1 MAFKKDTKVKTN
13 FTKITVSLAS
23 PEEIKE
29 NSYGEVTKPETI
41 NYRTYK
47 PERDGLFCERIFGPT
62 KDYECACGKY
72 KRIRYKGIVCDR
84 CGVEVTEK
92 KVRREREGHIELV
105 VPVAHIWYF
114 RSLPNKIGYLLGM
127 PTKNL
132 DAVIYYEKYIVIK
145 PGMLAGMKD
154 TEGVEDLN
162 GSHKMD
168 LLTEDEYIDIV
179 DNKLDENNDLLDDSD
194 PNKFVAKMGAE
205 AVLDLLHELSE
216 PDEKGVTGLDR
227 LSYELRDRAN
237 NDSSQMRK
245 TEALKRLQVV
255 EAFRGSMNVNK
266 PEWMIMKI
274 IPVIPPDL
282 RPLVPLDGGR
292 FATSDLNDLYRRVII
307 RNNRLKRLIEI
318 KAPEV
323 ILRNEKRMLQE
334 AVDSLFDNSRK
345 SSAVKSES
353 NRPLKSLSD
362 SLKGKQGRFR
372 QNLLGKRVD
381 YSARSV
387 IVVGPELKMGECGL
401 PKLMAAELYKPFII
415 RKLIERG
422 IVKTVKSAKRIVDR
436 REPVI
441 WDILEN
447 VMKGH
452 PVLLNRAPT
461 LHRLSVLAFQP
472 KLIEGKAIQLH
483 PLACTPFNADFDGD
497 QMAVHLPLS
506 NEAVLEAQI
515 LMLQSHNIL
524 NPANGAPVTV
534 PSQDMVL
541 GLYYITKIRPGA
553 KGEGLMFYGPE
564 EAIIAFNEKRCA
576 EHALVKCMVDD
587 IDENGKPIR
596 HIVETS
602 VGRIIVNEIIP
613 KELGFFNGIISKKSL
628 RSLISVVIKKVG
640 MARACSFLDGIKN
653 LGYKM
658 SYLAGLSFNL
668 DDIIVPPEKADIVKK
683 GQDEVDEVTANF
695 DMGLITDKER
705 YNQVIDAWT
714 HVNDNLKKAVMKHMT
729 EADQGFNAVFMM
741 LDSGA
746 RGSADQIAQLAGM
759 RGLMAKPQKAGA
771 EGNSIIEN
779 PILNNLKEG
788 MSVQEY
794 FIASHGARK
803 GLADTAMKTADAG
816 YLTRRL
822 VDVSHD
828 VIINEDDCGTLRG
841 LECRAL
847 KDGDDIISTLG
858 ERILGRVSV
867 HDVVNPHTNEIIV
880 KSGEEITE
888 DKADAIE
895 KAGIE
900 MVEIRSV
907 LTCESKKGVCRKCYG
922 RNLATSKMVQLGEAV
937 GVIAAQAIGEPGT
950 QLTLRTFHSGG
961 VAENA
966 AANASIKSKY
976 DAILKFDGLRTV
988 EFIDKSGDQN
998 VDCQM
1003 VVSRLAEVQF
1013 IDPNTEVVLATLN
1026 VPYGSSLFFKDGDVV
1041 KKDDVI
1047 CRWDPFNAV
1056 IVSEYAGTLRFHNV
1070 AEGQTYKAETDETS
1084 GMTERI
1090 IIESKDH
1097 NIVPTVDVE
1106 DENGQV
1112 IGTYNFPVGGHI
1124 ANIEDGQKI
1133 TTGET
1138 LVRIPRS
1145 VFNAGGI
1152 TGGLP
1157 RVQELF
1163 EARNPSSPAVVSEID
1178 GEVTMGKLKRGN
1190 REIIITSKG
1199 GEQRKYLVPLS
1210 RQILVQEHDAV
1221 RAGTALSDGEITPA
1235 DILAIEG
1242 PTAVQEYI
1250 VNEVQNVYRLQGVK
1264 INDKHFEIIVRQ
1276 MMRKVRI
1283 DDPGDTCFLE
1293 QELVDKLDF
1302 ADENDRIWGKKL
1314 VIDAGDS
1321 DVLSKGQIVS
1331 ARKLRDENSSLK
1343 RRNLKTVQVRDAVPA
1358 TSTQILQGITRAA
1371 LGTKS
1376 FMSAASFQETTKV
1389 LCEAAIRGKVD
1400 NLEGMKENVICGHL
1414 IPAGTGMR
1422 QFDKIIVGSKEDY
1435 DRIQANKKNVLDYS
1449 QQKDAEN

>member
-1 MAFKKDTKVKTN
+1 MAFKKDTKVKNN
-13 FTKITVSLAS
+13 FTKITIGLAS
-23 PEEIKE
+23 PEEILE

-62 KDYECACGKY
+62 RDYECACGKY

-92 KVRREREGHIELV
+92 KVRRERSGHIELV

-127 PTKNL
+127 PTKKL
-132 DAVIYYEKYIVIK
+132 DQVIYYEKYVVIQ
-145 PGMLAGMKD
+145 PGALQGRTDSEGM
-154 TEGVEDLN
+154 ELN
-162 GSHKMD
+162 GSHKYD
-168 LLTEDEYIDIV
+168 LLSEEEYMDII
-179 DNKLDENNDLLDDSD
+179 DNKLGTENDYLEDSD
-194 PNKFVAKMGAE
+194 PNKFIAKMGAE
-205 AVLDLLHELSE
+205 AVYDLLANLDLDS
-216 PDEKGVTGLDR
+216 

-237 NDSSQMRK
+237 NDSSQQRK

-255 EAFRGSMNVNK
+255 EAFRGSKDVNR

-274 IPVIPPDL
+274 IPVIPPEL

-307 RNNRLKRLIEI
+307 RNNRLKRLVEI

-345 SSAVKSES
+345 SSAVKSDA

-422 IVKTVKSAKRIVDR
+422 IVKTVKSAKKIVDR

-452 PVLLNRAPT
+452 PVMLNRAPT
-461 LHRLSVLAFQP
+461 LHRLGIQAFQP

-483 PLACTPFNADFDGD
+483 PLACTAFNADFDGD

-524 NPANGAPVTV
+524 NPANGAPITV

-553 KGEGLMFYGPE
+553 KGEGLTFYGDE
-564 EAIIAFNEKRCA
+564 EALIANNEGKCDL
-576 EHALVKCMVDD
+576 HALVKVVVNDLVD
-587 IDENGKPIR
+587 GKLQKRMI
-596 HIVETS
+596 ETT
-602 VGRIIVNEIIP
+602 VGRVIVNQIIP
-613 KELGFFNGIISKKSL
+613 EEVGFFNDVISKKTL
-628 RSLISVVIKKVG
+628 RGLISSVIKAVG
-640 MARACSFLDGIKN
+640 FARACEFLDGIKN
-653 LGYKM
+653 LGYRM
-658 SYLAGLSFNL
+658 AYVAGLSFNL
-668 DDIIVPPEKADIVKK
+668 DDIIIPPEKKEIVDR
-683 GQDEVDEVTANF
+683 GQAEVRAIEDNYN
-695 DMGLITDKER
+695 MGFITENER
-705 YNQVIDAWT
+705 YNQVIDTWT
-714 HVNDNLKKAVMKHMT
+714 HVNNDLANILMKEMT

-746 RGSADQIAQLAGM
+746 RGSKDQIKQLSGM
-759 RGLMAKPQKAGA
+759 RGLMAKPMKAGA
-771 EGNSIIEN
+771 EGHQIIEN
-779 PILNNLKEG
+779 PIISNFKEG
-788 MSVQEY
+788 MSVLEY

-828 VIINEDDCGTLRG
+828 VIISEEDCGTLRG
-841 LECRAL
+841 LVCTAL
-847 KDGDDIISTLG
+847 KNGDEIISSLG

-867 HDVVNPHTNEIIV
+867 HDIIHPSTGELLV
-880 KSGEEITE
+880 HAGEEIT
-888 DKADAIE
+888 DAVAKAIE
-895 KAGIE
+895 DSPIE
-900 MVEIRSV
+900 SVEIRSV
-907 LTCESKKGVCRKCYG
+907 LTCESKKGVCMKCYG
-922 RNLATSKMVQLGEAV
+922 RNLATQRMVQLGEAV

-950 QLTLRTFHSGG
+950 QLTLRTFHAGG
-961 VAENA
+961 VAGNA
-966 AANASIKSKY
+966 AANASI
-976 DAILKFDGLRTV
+976 TV
-988 EFIDKSGDQN
+988 KNDCKLHFEDIRVVPFVENNGEKDI
-998 VDCQM
+998 DCQM
-1003 VVSRLAEVQF
+1003 VVSRLSEVHF
-1013 IDPNTEVVLATLN
+1013 IDPHTDITLATQN
-1026 VPYGSSLFFKDGDVV
+1026 VPYGSSLYFKEGDLV
-1041 KKDDVI
+1041 KKGDLI
-1047 CRWDPFNAV
+1047 AKWDPFNAV
-1056 IVSEYAGTLRFHNV
+1056 IVTEYAGTLRFNDV
-1070 AEGQTYKAETDETS
+1070 IEGVTYRAETDEAT
-1084 GMTERI
+1084 GLTEKI
-1090 IIESKDH
+1090 ITDSKDKSK
-1097 NIVPTVDVE
+1097 VPTCDVL
-1106 DENGQV
+1106 DKNGEI
-1112 IGTYNFPVGGHI
+1112 IGTYNFPVGGHVVC
-1124 ANIEDGQKI
+1124 EDGQTVK
-1133 TTGET
+1133 TGTT
-1138 LVRIPRS
+1138 LVKIPRA
-1145 VFNAGGI
+1145 AGSAGDI

-1157 RVQELF
+1157 RVTELF
-1163 EARNPSSPAVVSEID
+1163 EARNPSNPAVVSEID
-1178 GEVTMGKLKRGN
+1178 GEVTMGKVKRGN
-1190 REIIITSKG
+1190 REIIVTSKTG
-1199 GEQRKYLVPLS
+1199 DQRKYLVSLS
-1210 RQILVQEHDAV
+1210 KQILVQEHDAV
-1221 RAGTALSDGEITPA
+1221 RAGTPLSDGVITPG
-1235 DILAIEG
+1235 DILAIKG

-1250 VNEVQNVYRLQGVK
+1250 VNEVQDVYRLQGVK

-1283 DDPGDTCFLE
+1283 DEPGDTTFLE
-1293 QELVDKLDF
+1293 QEMVDKLDF
-1302 ADENDRIWGKKL
+1302 AEENDRIWGKKY
-1314 VIDAGDS
+1314 VTDAGDS
-1321 DVLSKGQIVS
+1321 DVLKVGQIVS

-1343 RRNLKTVQVRDAVPA
+1343 RRDFRLVQVRDTVPA

-1371 LGTKS
+1371 LQTKS
-1376 FMSAASFQETTKV
+1376 FISAASFQETTKV
-1389 LCEAAIRGKVD
+1389 LNEAAIRGKSD
-1400 NLEGMKENVICGHL
+1400 FLEGMKENVISGHL
-1414 IPAGTGMR
+1414 IPAGTGLR
-1422 QFDKIIVGSKEDY
+1422 QWEKIVVGSKEEY
-1435 DRIQANKKNVLDYS
+1435 DRMQANRRNVTDYS
-1449 QQKDAEN
+1449 NQTDSTTVE

>member
-1 MAFKKDTKVKTN
+1 MAFKKDTKIKNN
-13 FTKITVSLAS
+13 FTKITIGLAS
-23 PEEIKE
+23 PEEILE
-29 NSYGEVTKPETI
+29 NSFGEVTKPETI

-92 KVRREREGHIELV
+92 KVRRERSGHIELV
-105 VPVAHIWYF
+105 VPIAHIWYF

-127 PTKNL
+127 PTKKL
-132 DAVIYYEKYIVIK
+132 DAVVYYEKYIVIK
-145 PGMLAGMKD
+145 PGAFEGRTDKD
-154 TEGVEDLN
+154 GLEIN
-162 GSHKMD
+162 GSHRMD
-168 LLTEDEYIDIV
+168 LLTEDEYLNI
-179 DNKLDENNDLLDDSD
+179 LDTQLDPNNQLLPDDD
-194 PNKFVAKMGAE
+194 PNKFIAKMGAE
-205 AVLDLLHELSE
+205 AIRDLLTDLDLDSI
-216 PDEKGVTGLDR
+216 
-227 LSYELRDRAN
+227 SYELRDRAN
-237 NDSSQMRK
+237 NDSSQQRK

-255 EAFRGSMNVNK
+255 ESFRSSKEVNK

-274 IPVIPPDL
+274 LPVIPPEL

-307 RNNRLKRLIEI
+307 RNNRLKRLVEI

-345 SSAVKSES
+345 ASAVKSES

-422 IVKTVKSAKRIVDR
+422 IVKTVKSAKKIVDR

-461 LHRLSVLAFQP
+461 LHRLGIQAFQP

-483 PLACTPFNADFDGD
+483 PLACTAFNADFDGD

-524 NPANGAPVTV
+524 NPANGAPITV

-541 GLYYITKIRPGA
+541 GLYYITKLRPGA
-553 KGEGLMFYGPE
+553 KGEGLSFYGPE
-564 EAIIAFNEKRCA
+564 EAIIAYNDGKCDL
-576 EHALVKCMVDD
+576 HAPVKVLVDD
-587 IDENGKPIR
+587 IVEGQPVK

-602 VGRIIVNEIIP
+602 VGRVVVNQIIP
-613 KELGFFNGIISKKSL
+613 DELGFVNEIISKKSL
-628 RSLISVVIKKVG
+628 RGIIARVIKAVG
-640 MARACSFLDGIKN
+640 MARACAFLDGIKN
-653 LGYKM
+653 LGYHM
-658 SYLAGLSFNL
+658 SYVAGLSFNL
-668 DDIIVPPEKADIVKK
+668 DDIIIPVEKEAIVEK
-683 GQDEVDEVTANF
+683 GQREVEEITNNYN
-695 DMGLITDKER
+695 MGFITDNER

-714 HVNDNLKKAVMKHMT
+714 HVNDELGDVLMKEMT
-729 EADQGFNAVFMM
+729 EADQGFNAVYMM

-746 RGSADQIAQLAGM
+746 RGSQDQIKQLSGM

-771 EGNSIIEN
+771 EGAQIIEN
-779 PILNNLKEG
+779 PILSNFKEG
-788 MSVQEY
+788 MSVLEY

-828 VIINEDDCGTLRG
+828 VIITQEDCGTLRG

-847 KDGDDIISTLG
+847 KNGDEIVSSLG

-867 HDVVNPHTNEIIV
+867 HDIIHPTTGELICAA
-880 KSGEEITE
+880 GEEINE
-888 DKADAIE
+888 EKADIIE
-895 KAGIE
+895 KSPIE

-907 LTCESKKGVCRKCYG
+907 LTCESKRGICAKCYG
-922 RNLATSKMVQLGEAV
+922 RNLATSRMVQLGEAA

-950 QLTLRTFHSGG
+950 QLTLRTFHAGG
-961 VAENA
+961 VAGNA
-966 AANASIKSKY
+966 AANASIVAKNDARIEFEEVRDVPFRDDESK
-976 DAILKFDGLRTV
+976 
-988 EFIDKSGDQN
+988 
-998 VDCQM
+998 DCRM
-1003 VVSRLAEVQF
+1003 VVSRLGEIRF
-1013 IDPNTEVVLATLN
+1013 IDPNTDIVLSTLDL
-1026 VPYGSSLFFKDGDVV
+1026 PYGSILYNKHGDIV
-1041 KKDDVI
+1041 KQGDLIAK
-1047 CRWDPFNAV
+1047 WDPFNAL
-1056 IVSEYAGTLRFHNV
+1056 IVTEYAGTLRFNDV
-1070 AEGQTYKAETDETS
+1070 IDGVTFKAETDDTTGLSEK
-1084 GMTERI
+1084 I
-1090 IIESKDH
+1090 IIDAKDH
-1097 NIVPTVDVE
+1097 TKVPTCDVL
-1106 DENGQV
+1106 DADGNV
-1112 IGTYNFPVGGHI
+1112 LGTYNFPVGCHVVV
-1124 ANIEDGQKI
+1124 EDGQKVS
-1133 TTGET
+1133 TGAT
-1138 LVRIPRS
+1138 LVKIPRA
-1145 VFNAGGI
+1145 VGGAGDI

-1157 RVQELF
+1157 RVTELF
-1163 EARNPSSPAVVSEID
+1163 EARNPSNPAVVSEID

-1190 REIIITSKG
+1190 REIIVTPKH
-1199 GEQRKYLVPLS
+1199 GEPHKYLVNLS
-1210 RQILVQEHDAV
+1210 KQLLVQEHDAV
-1221 RAGTALSDGEITPA
+1221 RAGTPLSDGVITPN
-1235 DILAIEG
+1235 DILAIKG

-1250 VNEVQNVYRLQGVK
+1250 VNEVQDVYRLQGVK

-1276 MMRKVRI
+1276 MMRKVQI
-1283 DDPGDTCFLE
+1283 NDPGDTTFLE

-1302 ADENDRIWGKKL
+1302 AEENDRIWGKK
-1314 VIDAGDS
+1314 VVTDAGDS
-1321 DVLSKGQIVS
+1321 ENLKAGQIITL
-1331 ARKLRDENSSLK
+1331 RKLRDENSSLK
-1343 RRNLKTVQVRDAVPA
+1343 RRDLRLVQVRDAVQA
-1358 TSTQILQGITRAA
+1358 TATQILQGITRAA

-1389 LCEAAIRGKVD
+1389 LNEAAIRGKQD
-1400 NLEGMKENVICGHL
+1400 RLEGMKENVICGHR
-1414 IPAGTGMR
+1414 IPAGTGLR
-1422 QFDKIIVGSKEDY
+1422 QFDKLIVGSREDY
-1435 DRIQANKKNVLDYS
+1435 ERIEANKKNILDIDV
-1449 QQKDAEN
+1449 KDSNI

>member
-154 TEGVEDLN
+154 AEGVEDLN

-988 EFIDKSGDQN
+988 EFIDKSGDQD

-1026 VPYGSSLFFKDGDVV
+1026 VPYGSSLFFKDGDMV

-1321 DVLSKGQIVS
+1321 DVLSKGQMVS

>member
-1 MAFKKDTKVKTN
+1 MAFKKDNKVKSN
-13 FTKITVSLAS
+13 FNKLTIGLAS
-23 PEEIKE
+23 PEEILE
-29 NSYGEVTKPETI
+29 NSFGEVTKPETI

-92 KVRREREGHIELV
+92 KVRRERAGHIELV

-114 RSLPNKIGYLLGM
+114 RSLPNKIGYLLGL
-127 PTKNL
+127 PTKKL
-132 DAVIYYEKYIVIK
+132 DSVVYYEKYVVVQ
-145 PGMLAGMKD
+145 PGVVEGMKHPD
-154 TEGVEDLN
+154 TGEDLN
-162 GSHKMD
+162 GSHKLD
-168 LLTEDEYIDIV
+168 LLSEDEYLDIL
-179 DNKLDENNDLLDDSD
+179 DNRLPEGNEKLENSD
-194 PNKFVAKMGAE
+194 PKKFIAKMGAE
-205 AVLDLLHELSE
+205 AIYDLLT
-216 PDEKGVTGLDR
+216 DIDLDR
-227 LSYELRDRAN
+227 LAGELRDRATT
-237 NDSSQMRK
+237 DSSQQRK
-245 TEALKRLQVV
+245 AESLKRLQVV
-255 EAFRGSMNVNK
+255 EAFRQSEGINR

-274 IPVIPPDL
+274 VPVTPPEL

-318 KAPEV
+318 KAPDV

-422 IVKTVKSAKRIVDR
+422 IVKTVKSAKKIVDR

-461 LHRLSVLAFQP
+461 LHRLGIQAFQP

-483 PLACTPFNADFDGD
+483 PLACTAFNADFDGD

-506 NEAVLEAQI
+506 NEAILEAQV

-524 NPANGAPVTV
+524 NPANGAPITV

-553 KGEGLMFYGPE
+553 KGEGLCLYSSE
-564 EAIIAFNEKRCA
+564 EAIIAHNEGRCDL
-576 EHALVKCMVDD
+576 HAQVKVVVDD
-587 IDENGKPIR
+587 LVDGKLQKR
-596 HIVETS
+596 MVETS
-602 VGRIIVNEIIP
+602 VGRVIVNQIIP
-613 KELGFFNGIISKKSL
+613 TEVGFFNGIISKKSL
-628 RSLISVVIKKVG
+628 RGLIADVIKCVG
-640 MARACSFLDGIKN
+640 MARACAFLDGIKN
-653 LGYKM
+653 LGYRM
-658 SYLAGLSFNL
+658 AYTAGLSFNL
-668 DDIIVPPEKADIVKK
+668 GDIIVPEEKVDIVSK
-683 GQDEVDEVTANF
+683 GQAEVDQVKANYE
-695 DMGLITDKER
+695 MGFITDKER

-714 HVNDNLKKAVMKHMT
+714 HVNNNLKASVMKHMI
-729 EADQGFNAVFMM
+729 EDDQGFNAVYMM

-771 EGNSIIEN
+771 EGAQIIEN
-779 PILNNLKEG
+779 PILSNFKEG
-788 MSVQEY
+788 MSVLEY
-794 FIASHGARK
+794 FISSHGARK

-828 VIINEDDCGTLRG
+828 VIITEEDCGSLRG

-847 KDGDDIISTLG
+847 KNGDEVIASLY

-867 HDVVNPHTNEIIV
+867 HDVINPSTGELIV
-880 KSGEEITE
+880 AAGEEITE
-888 DKADAIE
+888 GKAKIIDE
-895 KAGIE
+895 SPLE

-907 LTCESKKGVCRKCYG
+907 LTCESKRGVCKKCYG
-922 RNLATSKMVQLGEAV
+922 RNLATARMVQMGEAV

-950 QLTLRTFHSGG
+950 QLTLRTFHAGG
-961 VAENA
+961 IASNA
-966 AANASIKSKY
+966 AANASIVAKNDCK
-976 DAILKFDGLRTV
+976 IEFDELRTV
-988 EFIDKSGDQN
+988 PFIDDE
-998 VDCQM
+998 DRECQK
-1003 VVSRLAEVQF
+1003 VVSRLAEIRF
-1013 IDPNTEVVLATLN
+1013 IDINTGIVLLTEG
-1026 VPYGSSLFFKDGDVV
+1026 VPYGSVLYFKNGDKV
-1041 KKDDVI
+1041 KKDDLI

-1056 IVSEYAGTLRFHNV
+1056 IVSEYAGVLRLHDV
-1070 AEGQTYKAETDETS
+1070 VEGVTYKAETDDAT
-1084 GMTERI
+1084 GLTERI
-1090 IIESKDH
+1090 ITESRDKSR
-1097 NIVPTVDVE
+1097 IPTVDVVRPGAKKGADGQYAAE
-1106 DENGQV
+1106 DV
-1112 IGTYNFPVGGHI
+1112 FGTYNLPVGGHLEQI
-1124 ANIEDGQKI
+1124 VQDGAEIK
-1133 TTGET
+1133 TGTT
-1138 LVRIPRS
+1138 LVKIPRS
-1145 VFNAGGI
+1145 VGGAGDI

-1157 RVQELF
+1157 RVTELF
-1163 EARNPSSPAVVSEID
+1163 EARNPSNPAVVSEID
-1178 GEVTMGKLKRGN
+1178 GEVTMGKVKRGN
-1190 REIIITSKG
+1190 REIIVTSKTG
-1199 GEQRKYLVPLS
+1199 DQRKYLVSLS
-1210 RQILVQEHDAV
+1210 KQILVQEHDAV
-1221 RAGTALSDGEITPA
+1221 RAGTPLSDGIITPA
-1235 DILAIEG
+1235 DILSIKG

-1250 VNEVQNVYRLQGVK
+1250 VNEVQDVYRLQGVK

-1283 DDPGDTCFLE
+1283 EESGDTAFLE

-1302 ADENDRIWGKKL
+1302 LEENDRIWGKK
-1314 VIDAGDS
+1314 VVTDPGDS
-1321 DVLSKGQIVS
+1321 ENCYKGQILSV
-1331 ARKLRDENSSLK
+1331 RKLRDENSNLK
-1343 RRNLKTVQVRDAVPA
+1343 RRDLKLVQVRDAVQA
-1358 TSTQILQGITRAA
+1358 TATQMLQGITRAA

-1389 LCEAAIRGKVD
+1389 LNEAAIRGKSD
-1400 NLEGMKENVICGHL
+1400 DLEGMKENVICGHL
-1414 IPAGTGMR
+1414 IPAGTGLR
-1422 QFDKIIVGSKEDY
+1422 QWQKLIVGSKEEHN
-1435 DRIQANKKNVLDYS
+1435 RLEANKKSIIDFADKEN
-1449 QQKDAEN
+1449 AEA